1 MNVNACDTDSCTKMV
16 LDFQVFF
23 ETAAEH
29 LKTCKRNTCKDAIL
43 KKYLVMIDE
52 ENNSVKLINSTNE

>member
-1 MNVNACDTDSCTKMV
+1 MNFIACIRDSCTKMI

-29 LKTCKRNTCKDAIL
+29 LKTCKRNTCKDTIL
-43 KKYLVMIDE
+43 K
-52 ENNSVKLINSTNE
+52 STW